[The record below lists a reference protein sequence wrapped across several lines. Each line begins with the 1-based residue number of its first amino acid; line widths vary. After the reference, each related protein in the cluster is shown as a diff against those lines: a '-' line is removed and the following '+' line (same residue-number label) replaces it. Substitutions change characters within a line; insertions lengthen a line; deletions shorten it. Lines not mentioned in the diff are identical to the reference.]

1 MAMAH
6 SVEIRLPFLDY
17 RVVEFMAKA
26 PPRWKIRG
34 LREKYLLKRIFR
46 GMLPGPIL
54 DRPKHPYRAPIRQ
67 CLLPRNGAGIPE
79 PLSERALE
87 RAGLFDPRKVG
98 MLIRKMKAVPE
109 ASEVDSMAL
118 AGILSAQLVHERFV
132 DRFSPVRGALRAPDV
147 LVDRR
152 SRISK

>member
-1 MAMAH
+1 M
-6 SVEIRLPFLDY
+6 
-17 RVVEFMAKA
+17 
-26 PPRWKIRG
+26 PPG
-34 LREKYLLKRIFR
+34 LIVN
-46 GMLPGPIL
+46 
-54 DRPKHPYRAPIRQ
+54 RPKHPSRSPIRQ

-98 MLIRKMKAVPE
+98 MLIRKMKTVPE

-118 AGILSAQLVHERFV
+118 AGVLSAQMVHERFV
-132 DRFSPVRGALRAPDV
+132 ERFSPVRETAGAPNV

-152 SRISK
+152 SMFSK